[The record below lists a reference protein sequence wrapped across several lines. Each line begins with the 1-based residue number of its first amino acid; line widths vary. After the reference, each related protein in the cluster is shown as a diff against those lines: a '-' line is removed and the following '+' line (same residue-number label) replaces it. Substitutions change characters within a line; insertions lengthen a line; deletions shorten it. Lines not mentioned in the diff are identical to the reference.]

1 MLHLP
6 VKSKI
11 IVLSKELIIE
21 IRGLSKSIGGY
32 PVLADFGM
40 EVYSGDICG
49 VVGPNDSG
57 KTMLFRILTTLV
69 NPDKGKIRIFGKK
82 LVQGRRDLLKNMGV
96 LIDEPVFYDH
106 LNAFDNL
113 SVFSRYFGLSRD
125 NDEINRVLKLT
136 GLTELSE
143 TKVRYFA
150 SGDRKKLAIAMA
162 IFNNPPLV
170 LLDEPFRALDVK
182 SLAEIKNLIKRINKE
197 FGTTFL
203 IASKRLDDLEG
214 FISRVILIEG
224 GQLIAE
230 GNVDELMRKSTI
242 SLILE
247 TDDNEKA
254 LKLLRACNFKL
265 GNVVEDDY
273 VLRISCTRDIIPLI
287 NLLMTESGIA
297 VKTLCPDNAISSYYL
312 TFTE

>member
-1 MLHLP
+1 M
-6 VKSKI
+6 
-11 IVLSKELIIE
+11 SKELIIE

-57 KTMLFRILTTLV
+57 KTMLFRILSTLV

-82 LVQGRRDLLKNMGV
+82 LVHGRRDLLKNMGV

-113 SVFSRYFGLSRD
+113 SVFSRYFGIKRD

-143 TKVRYFA
+143 TKVRNFA

-182 SLAEIKNLIKRINKE
+182 SLIEIKNLIRTINKE
-197 FGTTFL
+197 RGTTFL

-214 FISRVILIEG
+214 FISRIVLIEG

-230 GNVDELMRKSTI
+230 GNVDELMGKSKVG
-242 SLILE
+242 LVLE
-247 TDDNEKA
+247 TDDNVKA
-254 LKLLRACNFKL
+254 LKLLKECDLKL
-265 GNVVEDDY
+265 DNIVADDHM
-273 VLRISCTRDIIPLI
+273 VRISCTKDIVPEI
-287 NLLMTESGIA
+287 NRLMTDSDIA
-297 VKTLCPDNAISSYYL
+297 VSMLRPDNAISSYYL